1 MAGCTTTENVLSISG
16 INPTRKKTSKT
27 ASSHRLRVLTSS
39 MFDTIISSM
48 RSMQAAPPRT
58 APPGVA
64 FDTELSDIDHVLG
77 LAMLFAFEG
86 RRQIRVPSI
95 STSRFN
101 LQAARF
107 LDLVARFYGG
117 EQAGDFVVNRLPLP
131 IGMAA
136 NGTQTAPSPMLD
148 AALSKTA
155 ADGKPVYPRP
165 LTALND
171 TADPVALIR
180 NALSAQVDQNAVVV
194 LAGTPVNLLGVIARP
209 DGREWAN
216 RKARMVSIVAG
227 RFAAGPVDSIIRRD
241 VAGFRKLLAEWPS
254 PIVMAGTELSEALP
268 FPGTSLE
275 SRTTW
280 APHHPIVD
288 AYRAVRLMPR
298 EVPSRT
304 LAAVLHAVSIDQ
316 PYFDLS
322 PPGTIAVAH
331 DGRTM
336 FSPSPNGRHRYL
348 ITKPDQ
354 KARVLQAYVEMVT
367 AQPPPRPARGGPR
380 PAA

>member
-1 MAGCTTTENVLSISG
+1 
-16 INPTRKKTSKT
+16 
-27 ASSHRLRVLTSS
+27 
-39 MFDTIISSM
+39 
-48 RSMQAAPPRT
+48 MQAAPPRT
-58 APPGVA
+58 APLGVA
-64 FDTELSDIDHVLG
+64 FDTVLGDIDHLLG
-77 LAMLFAFEG
+77 LAMLFGLEG

-131 IGMAA
+131 IGMTAT
-136 NGTQTAPSPMLD
+136 GKQTDPLPMLD
-148 AALSKTA
+148 AVLLKTA
-155 ADGKPVYPRP
+155 ADGTRVYPRT

-180 NALSAQVDQNAVVV
+180 NALSAQVDRNAVVV
-194 LAGTPVNLLGVIARP
+194 LAGAPVNLLGVIARP

-216 RKARMVSIVAG
+216 RKARMVSIAAG
-227 RFAAGPVDSIIRRD
+227 RFAAGPIDPIIRRD

-268 FPGTSLE
+268 FPGRSLE
-275 SRTTW
+275 SGTAW
-280 APHHPIVD
+280 ATHHPIVD
-288 AYRAVRLMPR
+288 AYRAFRPMPYDA
-298 EVPSRT
+298 PSRT

-316 PYFDLS
+316 PDFDLS
-322 PPGTIAVAH
+322 PPGTIAVAD

-336 FSPSPNGRHRYL
+336 FTPSPDGRHRYL
-348 ITKPDQ
+348 IAKPDQ

-367 AQPPPRPARGGPR
+367 AQPPPRPGRGGPR